1 MKSYHEIAYD
11 VEGHL
16 RTECTI
22 KPTRGRAYLFPRH
35 ATANILVQRIEALR
49 TSGVITYRIYERLCH
64 TGVNEDLDPLGRTAG
79 S

>member
-1 MKSYHEIAYD
+1 MKSYHEIAFD

-35 ATANILVQRIEALR
+35 ATANILVQHIEALR
-49 TSGVITYRIYERLCH
+49 MSGVVTYRIYQRLCH
-64 TGVNEDLDPLGRTAG
+64 TGVNVDLDLLERTAG